1 MRNPLLALLDIWLC
15 RYWTADP
22 VALARLGEARPAI
35 VITGAS
41 EGIGLALAERFA
53 GAGQPMLLIARQP
66 ELLAAAATRIAERTR
81 LQTIPLALD
90 ITAPDAADIIAAT
103 LASHGLYADIL
114 VNNAGIGLGGPFISH
129 EVGDITRLI
138 DLNVR
143 ALTVLMRR
151 VVPDMC
157 VRGRGGILNIASLG
171 GYAAGP
177 NQAAYYASK
186 AYVVSL
192 TRAVAWET
200 RGLGVRV
207 AVVAPGPV
215 ETRFHAKMGADTA
228 FYRYLLRG
236 MSAAAVAGSAWR
248 GFRWGHRVILPGLA
262 TPVLALAMKLSPG
275 ILTLPIIGLLLQ
287 RRGVG
292 NAGHK

>member
-1 MRNPLLALLDIWLC
+1 MRNPLLAALDAWLR

-22 VALARLGEARPAI
+22 AALARLGDARPAI

-53 GAGQPMLLIARQP
+53 AAGQPLLLIARQSEP
-66 ELLAAAATRIAERTR
+66 LAVAAKRIAERTR
-81 LQTIPLALD
+81 IEAVPLALD

-114 VNNAGIGLGGPFISH
+114 VNNAGVGLGGPFISH
-129 EVGDITRLI
+129 DEAAIAQLI

-143 ALTVLMRR
+143 ALTVLVRR
-151 VVPDMC
+151 FLPNMC

-171 GYAAGP
+171 GYAPGP

-192 TRAVAWET
+192 TRAIAWET
-200 RGLGVRV
+200 RGQGVRV

-228 FYRYLLRG
+228 FYRYLMHG
-236 MSAAAVAGSAWR
+236 MSPRAVAGSAWR

-275 ILTLPIIGLLLQ
+275 IVTAPIIGMLLQ
-287 RRGVG
+287 RRG
-292 NAGHK
+292 AGDAGLE